1 MRIMDYLVLY
11 LVIAENII
19 IAIIFIYLT
28 IKIEFLN
35 RKLKNLSVNNSIAKE
50 ENDEW
55 RAKLLEKVKEKI
67 SITEQAQHKLNRGED
82 LVAKFIYSHEDI
94 QKLSEELNSIFRQPL
109 QTIREQY
116 PNLTELDI
124 LVICLIGIG
133 MDNDEI
139 CTILRMEKRTLYRR
153 RQLIAQRV
161 GMSSTQLELF
171 ATTLITDFEE

>member
-1 MRIMDYLVLY
+1 MNNVILY
-11 LVIAENII
+11 IVIVQDLLLVIV
-19 IAIIFIYLT
+19 FVYLL

-35 RKLKNLSVNNSIAKE
+35 RKIRDLIVNNSIANSE
-50 ENDEW
+50 SDEW
-55 RAKLLEKVKEKI
+55 RAKVLEKVKEKI
-67 SITEQAQHKLNRGED
+67 TLTEKAQSKLTKGED
-82 LVAKFIYSHEDI
+82 LVAKFIYGHEDI
-94 QKLSEELNSIFRQPL
+94 QKLSEELNSIFKQPL

>member
-1 MRIMDYLVLY
+1 MKITDSFIVLINRHLQKYPPAILVL
-11 LVIAENII
+11 
-19 IAIIFIYLT
+19 IYL
-28 IKIEFLN
+28 
-35 RKLKNLSVNNSIAKE
+35 
-50 ENDEW
+50 
-55 RAKLLEKVKEKI
+55 EKYTNK
-67 SITEQAQHKLNRGED
+67 
-82 LVAKFIYSHEDI
+82 
-94 QKLSEELNSIFRQPL
+94 QPL